1 MSESSNQPGFA
12 RRLLTALRA
21 RLAPHEAGSAFARPA
36 SIAKEAPA
44 PGVRASTD
52 TASNPPAPGAIAATG
67 ATALSGERRTRTRR
81 EVLTLVSVAFGGV
94 GAAIVAIPVI
104 GALIAP
110 LTRSTPATWRSVG
123 KVSDF
128 NIGTTQQ
135 VTFEESSPL
144 AWSGVAAMTAAW
156 LRRSGDQTFEAF
168 AVNCTHLGCP
178 VRWLPDAS
186 LFMCPCHGGVFYQD
200 GSVAAGPPQRALF
213 LYPVRVRD
221 GQVEIETAPVP
232 IV

>member
-1 MSESSNQPGFA
+1 MSDRSNRPWFA
-12 RRLLTALRA
+12 RLLAAALRA
-21 RLAPHEAGSAFARPA
+21 FFMPRTGRSAPRAAPMANTAPA
-36 SIAKEAPA
+36 SSGAGLPDA
-44 PGVRASTD
+44 T
-52 TASNPPAPGAIAATG
+52 PPAPRVAGGAGTDPPAG
-67 ATALSGERRTRTRR
+67 AQEARTRR
-81 EVLTLVSVAFGGV
+81 EVLTLISVALGGV
-94 GAAIVAIPVI
+94 GATIVAVPVI

-110 LTRSTPATWRSVG
+110 LTRSTPATWRAVG

-128 NIGTTQQ
+128 SVGATQQ

-186 LFMCPCHGGVFYQD
+186 LFMCPCHGGVFYED